1 LTTMRAEVQG
11 GRIHPLTR
19 TKDKKMRISLNI
31 GQTVLTYAIVLA
43 LVGLALGMMRTY
55 MQRSIQAGIKRSADE
70 LGRQQDSVETDPQ
83 DVLPS
88 WMQERRVDTSAEQ
101 ILEDLSGAHILSVI
115 ESSEVI
121 YRDSERLIDWEENN
135 D

>member
-1 LTTMRAEVQG
+1 
-11 GRIHPLTR
+11 
-19 TKDKKMRISLNI
+19 MRISLNI